1 MKTNRVLRCFGL
13 AHVFDGGFAA
23 YYQGTMLIGAFSMQ
37 RDNTLLLAQRDH
49 FDGHGD
55 SIADVNG
62 GEKLQGLS
70 QVDSSRSW
78 ERVAQYR
85 RDQRANQEAVS
96 DAFAKSERSAYSA
109 SRWMGL

>member
-1 MKTNRVLRCFGL
+1 
-13 AHVFDGGFAA
+13 
-23 YYQGTMLIGAFSMQ
+23 MLIGAFSMQ

-49 FDGHGD
+49 FDGNGD
-55 SIADVNG
+55 GIADVNG

-70 QVDSSRSW
+70 QVDASRSW

>member
-1 MKTNRVLRCFGL
+1 
-13 AHVFDGGFAA
+13 
-23 YYQGTMLIGAFSMQ
+23 MLIGAFSMQ

-49 FDGHGD
+49 FDSHGD

-70 QVDSSRSW
+70 QVDASRSW

-85 RDQRANQEAVS
+85 REQRPDQEAMS
-96 DAFAKSERSAYSA
+96 DAFANKRAFRIYCIKVRRVAICAYEGK
-109 SRWMGL
+109 RRTIV